1 MKEETKNLCHWAAQ
15 LYESDRMS
23 SSEIYACLLNT
34 KTRIK
39 EVAQAKQIVGYMLY
53 NHCEYTLQ
61 QVVNELNLTN
71 HSTAIYWIDKIQTE
85 LRTNSR
91 MKFRY
96 NYMLDVING
105 NPKPLV
111 RNKNANTDKNVLSEY
126 DMQYI
131 KSNIKFKYNVS
142 YYADMLRKNRSP
154 INVYMRF
161 LKKQSVIFGTQKTS
175 SYKPKLETK
184 KIDY

>member
-1 MKEETKNLCHWAAQ
+1 MKEETKNLCHWASQ
-15 LYESDRMS
+15 LYESDRMPA
-23 SSEIYACLLNT
+23 SEIYACLLNT

-53 NHCEYTLQ
+53 NHCDYTLQ
-61 QVVNELNLTN
+61 QVANELNLTN

-91 MKFRY
+91 MKNRY

-105 NPKPLV
+105 NPKPLS
-111 RNKNANTDKNVLSEY
+111 RNKNTNSDKNVLSEY

-131 KSNIKFKYNVS
+131 KSNMKFKYNVS

-154 INVYMRF
+154 INAYLRF
-161 LKKQSVIFGTQKTS
+161 LKKQNAIFGTQKSNT
-175 SYKPKLETK
+175 YKPKLETK